1 MPVLGERHRFT
12 RAILAEAPDA
22 PGVYALWDE
31 RGVLFYGSAFGGTFT
46 IRSCLAEHLAGVRGF
61 ADRATHCS
69 WEISLSPGARERQ
82 LLDEYRAQ
90 HGGAPR
96 GNAQSG

>member
-1 MPVLGERHRFT
+1 MPVLGERRPFT

-22 PGVYALWDE
+22 PGVYALWDD
-31 RGVLFYGSAFGGTFT
+31 GDVVFYGSAFGGTFT
-46 IRSCLAEHLAGVRGF
+46 IRSCLAEHLGGVR
-61 ADRATHCS
+61 AIAVRATHCS

-82 LLDEYRAQ
+82 LLDEYSAQ